1 MDLERFGCIAACLAT
16 FLFAPGMAR
25 GQDPLVLDKTIAMPG
40 VRGRIDHLSIDPAG
54 QRLFVAA
61 LGNDTVE
68 VVDLRSGQWVGR
80 VESLREPQGV
90 LFIAR
95 TGQVFVAN
103 AGGGVSILAGAPL
116 RISEGM
122 TGLDDADNLRI
133 DSSAERLYVGYGHA
147 LAIID
152 VAGRRIS
159 DRIALAGHPEG
170 FELDPRGARIYVN
183 VPSAGQ
189 IAVLDRDRREQIATW
204 RVVEAAAN
212 FPMAIDAIHRR
223 LFVGARRPPQL
234 LVFDLD
240 SGKLVATAPIGG
252 DVDDLFYDEKRQRIY
267 AICGAGVVTVIQQS
281 GVSDYRR
288 VGDVKTAPGARTGL
302 FVPESDALYVAVPAR
317 ATSAA
322 EIRGYTMR

>member
-40 VRGRIDHLSIDPAG
+40 V
-54 QRLFVAA
+54 
-61 LGNDTVE
+61 
-68 VVDLRSGQWVGR
+68 
-80 VESLREPQGV
+80 REPQGV

-147 LAIID
+147 LAMID

-234 LVFDLD
+234 LY
-240 SGKLVATAPIGG
+240 SISTAASSWRARRSVAMSTIS
-252 DVDDLFYDEKRQRIY
+252 F
-267 AICGAGVVTVIQQS
+267 
-281 GVSDYRR
+281 
-288 VGDVKTAPGARTGL
+288 
-302 FVPESDALYVAVPAR
+302 
-317 ATSAA
+317 
-322 EIRGYTMR
+322 TMRSASGSMRSAGRAS